1 MTDGHQQRRAL
12 TAAEQALQA
21 LQSGDSERARQ
32 AAARAAELDQT
43 GIYSR
48 FPDAVG
54 IAADEIDASGAVSRS
69 AWERLSVT
77 LGPGPLQAIA
87 DLEAQGPA

>member
-1 MTDGHQQRRAL
+1 MTDGRQQRRAL
-12 TAAEQALQA
+12 TAAEQAIQG
-21 LQSGDSERARQ
+21 LQSADSERARQ
-32 AAARAAELDQT
+32 AAARAAELDQA

-69 AWERLSVT
+69 GWERLSAA

-87 DLEAQGPA
+87 DLEAEGPA